1 MKKIFAIVSLLVFV
15 AACAAPPTN
24 REATVTN
31 GNTNAS
37 ATQSASMTEADAIAK
52 EKAIWDTIKQKDY
65 DAFASMLASDQ
76 IEVSPE
82 GVHDKAAS
90 VAGVK
95 DFEPAEINFSD
106 WKYLPIDKDAYVV
119 IYNVNVKGK
128 YKGKEFPPETARAS
142 SAWVN
147 RDNKWLAIFHQE
159 CPVKPATPAPAKPT
173 ATKPAASPAPSPAA
187 SPAATP
193 VTTGPDAIANEKL
206 VWDLFKSKNYDAFA
220 QLLAP
225 SFIEAAPDNVYDK
238 AGTIKGVTEFAASKS
253 VLSDWQTVKLDEDA
267 AVVTYVVK
275 DPGFAP
281 NGERHSTIWV
291 NRDGK
296 WLGLF
301 HHGGTPV
308 AKPSAAAAPKTSAS
322 PAAKAPAQ

>member
-1 MKKIFAIVSLLVFV
+1 MKKIFALVSLLVVV
-15 AACAAPPTN
+15 AACTAPPTN
-24 REATVTN
+24 REASTN
-31 GNTNAS
+31 GNANTAGTEP
-37 ATQSASMTEADAIAK
+37 AGMTEAVAITT

-65 DAFASMLASDQ
+65 DAFASMLANDQ

-95 DFEPAEINFSD
+95 DFEPSEVNFND
-106 WKYLPIDKDAYVV
+106 WKFLPIDKDAFVV
-119 IYNVNVKGK
+119 IYNVSVKGK
-128 YKGKEFPPETARAS
+128 YKGKDFPLETARAS

-147 RDNKWLAIFHQE
+147 RDNKWVAIFHQE
-159 CPVKPATPAPAKPT
+159 CPVKPATPPPAKPS
-173 ATKPAASPAPSPAA
+173 ATKAAA

-193 VTTGPDAIANEKL
+193 ATPVTVTTGPDPTANEKL

-225 SFIEAAPDNVYDK
+225 NFVEVESDKVYDR
-238 AGTIKGVTEFAASKS
+238 AGSIEGVKQFDASKS
-253 VLSDWQTVKLDEDA
+253 VLSDWQSLKLDADA
-267 AVVTYVVK
+267 SIVTYMVK

-281 NGERHSTIWV
+281 GGERHSTIWV

-308 AKPSAAAAPKTSAS
+308 EKP
-322 PAAKAPAQ
+322 PAAKAPKATASPATKAPAQ